1 MQHGGQVANIPL
13 LQPKVQAPTQQL
25 LPYTVDS
32 GDTQYP
38 HQPHPIT
45 LNKPLPSQLP
55 IASTS
60 IPSPV
65 RIPDESQ
72 AGNIQRHKEQP
83 RFCTQWASAHETREK
98 SKSITEREI
107 GTVQPALA
115 GDGEEAI
122 PSEQDPALPEPKS
135 PFYPA
140 RNAPLG
146 TKLSPVFPPVSSW
159 TPVESPIVAPSVP
172 LSAIQAAVAGTGADF
187 TPRLGMDTHVT
198 GISKPYRIQ
207 IEQANRQRPSIK
219 LQHYEQIPTQQLQQA
234 LDRVG
239 LNDCRLQSGSFNEE
253 LSAAQLR
260 APESA
265 SGIFGGLGP
274 SAVMTEDADS
284 TGIHLVIVYILSRAP
299 NLLHRQVDSEFSVI
313 HGEYRFADGSQ
324 FKGKYENN
332 KKHGLGEALY
342 KNGRDTGEGEAGT
355 SGDARYIG
363 HFVGGQRQPYGTLI
377 YSNGD
382 VYEGEWFA
390 GQKHG
395 EGSYRF
401 CSDGSILS
409 GSWEAGWL
417 KKGRWILPTGA
428 VYIGEF
434 VLNKPNGRGAWLIP
448 SGNQVLVEYTQ
459 QTKKTSDQTGNEE
472 GSADEEGIAKYE
484 IAKIDVQYICTVTT
498 RE

>member
-1 MQHGGQVANIPL
+1 MNNESDEAAS
-13 LQPKVQAPTQQL
+13 PKFEII
-25 LPYTVDS
+25 TVKGRGSSSRGHTGS
-32 GDTQYP
+32 G
-38 HQPHPIT
+38 
-45 LNKPLPSQLP
+45 
-55 IASTS
+55 IATYL
-60 IPSPV
+60 I
-65 RIPDESQ
+65 DEK
-72 AGNIQRHKEQP
+72 GR
-83 RFCTQWASAHETREK
+83 
-98 SKSITEREI
+98 TER
-107 GTVQPALA
+107 
-115 GDGEEAI
+115 
-122 PSEQDPALPEPKS
+122 
-135 PFYPA
+135 F
-140 RNAPLG
+140 
-146 TKLSPVFPPVSSW
+146 
-159 TPVESPIVAPSVP
+159 
-172 LSAIQAAVAGTGADF
+172 
-187 TPRLGMDTHVT
+187 
-198 GISKPYRIQ
+198 
-207 IEQANRQRPSIK
+207 
-219 LQHYEQIPTQQLQQA
+219 
-234 LDRVG
+234 
-239 LNDCRLQSGSFNEE
+239 SG
-253 LSAAQLR
+253 QYV
-260 APESA
+260 
-265 SGIFGGLGP
+265 SGI
-274 SAVMTEDADS
+274 
-284 TGIHLVIVYILSRAP
+284 
-299 NLLHRQVDSEFSVI
+299 RQGA
-313 HGEYRFADGSQ
+313 GEYRFADGSQ

-448 SGNQVLVEYTQ
+448 SGNQ
-459 QTKKTSDQTGNEE
+459 TKKTSDQTGNEE